1 MVNLSEDEEFEVI
14 RGMLNLARS
23 GEYKRAKAYLGAVR
37 RMFPE
42 LEDKDIH
49 RLGSKVFKTYFI
61 SEGLQ
66 NE

>member
-1 MVNLSEDEEFEVI
+1 MSEDEEFEVI
-14 RGMLNLARS
+14 RGMINLARS

-42 LEDKDIH
+42 LEDEDIQ
-49 RLGSKVFKTYFI
+49 RLGSRVFKTYFI